1 MEHLINHEVKNI
13 EISGIRKF
21 FNLVNDKEDILSLT
35 IGQPDFSTPK
45 HIKQAAIDAID
56 SNQTSYTA
64 NAGMLSLRRAVSTYV
79 KDLYRLDYD
88 PNQILITVGAS
99 QAIDIT
105 LRTILNTGDE
115 VILPG
120 PVYPGY
126 QPLIELAGAKAIHID
141 TRKSQFKITADQL
154 EQAITAKTKCVILP
168 YPSNPTGVSLTEQ
181 ELREIAAVLSK
192 YDLFILTDEI
202 YSTLTYEQD
211 HFSIAQIDEV
221 KDRTIVINGLSK
233 SHAMTGWRIGFL
245 LAPIWLTPHL
255 TKVLQYNVSCASSI
269 SQHAALKAF
278 SEGIEDSLE
287 MNKAYRK
294 RRDYVYDRLVNMGLE
309 VIKPDGAF
317 YFFIKIP
324 SEQSSFDL
332 ALELVDTVKLALI
345 PGDSFSE
352 YGEGYLRLSYA
363 YSLATLKDGLNR
375 LEHFLHKNK

>member
-45 HIKQAAIDAID
+45 HIKRAAIDAID

>member
-45 HIKQAAIDAID
+45 HIKRAAIDAID

-88 PNQILITVGAS
+88 PNQVLITVGAS

-211 HFSIAQIDEV
+211 HFSIAQIYEV

-332 ALELVDTVKLALI
+332 ALELVDTVKLALV

-363 YSLATLKDGLNR
+363 YSLETLKDGLNR